1 MYVGKV
7 EPVEIPKSGGKTRR
21 NTSGYI
27 WWITESKWD
36 NDLGYTKDNRITIG
50 KEVPGRPGW
59 IYPNNNFFKLFGD
72 KLASE
77 KQLPV
82 RGEFSVLLN
91 YGAYAALHAAAEKI
105 GCLEVL
111 RQTFPDVCERIFS
124 IALHSIDAENSVAQD
139 YSNWIFWNYCGISKN
154 YSDSEVSALYK
165 DIGSRHES
173 MLDFMRLFRE
183 AYFKAV
189 PDSERG
195 VLAFDSTNQ
204 NTSSCGISL
213 AEFGHAKLNENL
225 PDINTALFV
234 DEKTSIPL
242 YYEHFYGSLLDK
254 TETPTTLSK
263 AKELGFQK
271 LFLMMD
277 RGYMSREA
285 LNALKKDNKFA
296 VMCPSNLVFVREL
309 IAANRQEIKDRENH
323 YIPSENIYGIHVP
336 GVEYDG
342 EQYDAYVFY
351 DGVRAQ
357 EERESIHNRL
367 NFWQADVMNRKRYSE
382 ALRRR
387 YAPYLNVVK
396 TETKDSEGRN
406 FSVKVNHDKVQ
417 EYIDDAGYFVIL
429 SNAGL
434 PVDRMIEIAR
444 MRDRGEKAF
453 RRLKYHFGLT
463 KTYTH
468 STATYHGKMFIAFVA
483 LIIVES
489 FRYFAKE
496 ILKSKTSM
504 TTKTLLAELRKYQ
517 IRYTKNGKWEP
528 QYAMTAS
535 QKRIFKL
542 LDRNSREV
550 TSAVH
555 KIHLRVQNARV

>member
-1 MYVGKV
+1 
-7 EPVEIPKSGGKTRR
+7 
-21 NTSGYI
+21 
-27 WWITESKWD
+27 
-36 NDLGYTKDNRITIG
+36 
-50 KEVPGRPGW
+50 
-59 IYPNNNFFKLFGD
+59 
-72 KLASE
+72 
-77 KQLPV
+77 
-82 RGEFSVLLN
+82 
-91 YGAYAALHAAAEKI
+91 
-105 GCLEVL
+105 
-111 RQTFPDVCERIFS
+111 
-124 IALHSIDAENSVAQD
+124 
-139 YSNWIFWNYCGISKN
+139 
-154 YSDSEVSALYK
+154 
-165 DIGSRHES
+165 
-173 MLDFMRLFRE
+173 
-183 AYFKAV
+183 
-189 PDSERG
+189 
-195 VLAFDSTNQ
+195 
-204 NTSSCGISL
+204 
-213 AEFGHAKLNENL
+213 
-225 PDINTALFV
+225 
-234 DEKTSIPL
+234 
-242 YYEHFYGSLLDK
+242 
-254 TETPTTLSK
+254 
-263 AKELGFQK
+263 
-271 LFLMMD
+271 
-277 RGYMSREA
+277 
-285 LNALKKDNKFA
+285 
-296 VMCPSNLVFVREL
+296 
-309 IAANRQEIKDRENH
+309 
-323 YIPSENIYGIHVP
+323 
-336 GVEYDG
+336 
-342 EQYDAYVFY
+342 
-351 DGVRAQ
+351 
-357 EERESIHNRL
+357 
-367 NFWQADVMNRKRYSE
+367 MNRKRYSE

-434 PVDRMIEIAR
+434 PADRMIEIAR